1 MGKMLLLL
9 GLLVFAFC
17 SDALAQRN
25 VSFYEEYIDFSLD
38 SSSFCVNG
46 IYSFVNVTDKEIHQ
60 QIMFP
65 FAGKMAEIDSIRILN
80 LNTGQALRFNRL
92 ESAVVFNLHLSAKD
106 SVDVIVFYRQK
117 RSTKNTYILSS
128 TQSWGKPLETAV
140 YALTV
145 GSDIEIKSFSYEPD
159 TVKVINNQKVYLWKK
174 NDFMPVADFEIIL
187 NNKL

>member
-1 MGKMLLLL
+1 MRKTLLLIAVF
-9 GLLVFAFC
+9 VFASC
-17 SDALAQRN
+17 QEMQAQRN
-25 VSFYEEYIDFSLD
+25 MSFYEEHIDFSLD

-65 FAGKMAEIDSIRILN
+65 FGVKTAEIDSIRIFN
-80 LNTGQALRFNRL
+80 LNTSQSLVLNRL
-92 ESAVVFNLHLSAKD
+92 ESAVVFSLHLPARD
-106 SVDVIVFYRQK
+106 SVDVNVFYRQK

-159 TVKVINNQKVYLWKK
+159 TVKLNNNQKVYLWKK
-174 NDFMPVADFEIIL
+174 NDFMPVADFEINL

>member
-1 MGKMLLLL
+1 MGKTLLLL
-9 GLLVFAFC
+9 SVLVIAFC
-17 SDALAQRN
+17 SEILAQRS
-25 VSFYEEYIDFSLD
+25 VSFYEEYIDFKLD
-38 SSSFCVNG
+38 SRSFCVNG

-65 FAGKMAEIDSIRILN
+65 FAGKTADIDSIRILN

-92 ESAVVFNLHLSAKD
+92 ESAVVFNINLSACD
-106 SVDVIVFYRQK
+106 SVDVNLFYRQK
-117 RSTKNTYILSS
+117 RTTNNTYILSS

-159 TVKVINNQKVYLWKK
+159 TVKLINNQKVYLWKK
-174 NDFMPVADFEIIL
+174 NDFMPVTDFEIIL
-187 NNKL
+187 NN